1 MLLALPAVV
10 LLSVFLLWPVLV
22 SVDYSTTSATG
33 FGDKSGVG
41 LANYSHVLH
50 DQRFR
55 DSLVRNVSLA
65 AMVVSVSTA
74 LGFVLAYVL
83 YLRVRGW
90 RAFQVLLMVPY
101 ITPVVVTALL
111 WQFLLEPT
119 SGLVNTGLRAVGLGQ
134 LAGPWLTGQ
143 STALAS
149 VAAVQVW
156 VNAPFAMLLIFSSMV
171 TLPDEVLEAA
181 ELDGA
186 GHARRM
192 FSVVLP
198 MMRPIVALVA
208 LMLTIQMF
216 RSFDLVY
223 LLTRG
228 GPIGATTISTLYV
241 FVTGF
246 VDNEYGYA
254 NAVGVVLGV
263 MLVVVALLVRLAL
276 RLLRARPGSRVG
288 A

>member
-1 MLLALPAVV
+1 M
-10 LLSVFLLWPVLV
+10 
-22 SVDYSTTSATG
+22 
-33 FGDKSGVG
+33 
-41 LANYSHVLH
+41 
-50 DQRFR
+50 
-55 DSLVRNVSLA
+55 
-65 AMVVSVSTA
+65 
-74 LGFVLAYVL
+74 LAYVL

-143 STALAS
+143 TTALAS
-149 VAAVQVW
+149 VAVVQVW

-171 TLPDEVLEAA
+171 TLPNEVLEAA

-192 FSVVLP
+192 LG
-198 MMRPIVALVA
+198 RPADDAADGPWYA
-208 LMLTIQMF
+208 LMVTIQMF